1 MKLTKISAA
10 IFATTVITGAAH
22 TKTAD
27 YYPHYGVNA
36 GLRLQDEDGND
47 TGVMKW
53 DPHLGPNGAWR
64 VKDQNGHDT
73 GVMKWDPYLAPNG
86 GWRRED

>member
-1 MKLTKISAA
+1 
-10 IFATTVITGAAH
+10 VR
-22 TKTAD
+22 
-27 YYPHYGVNA
+27 V
-36 GLRLQDEDGND
+36 QDENGND

-64 VKDQNGHDT
+64 VQDQNGNDI

-86 GWRRED
+86 GWRRES